1 MKNSFG
7 VDHIIKGSS
16 KAPIVKID
24 LTTPEAEALAAS
36 YIRHPLCG
44 YAHFGIPCGTSSRAR
59 EIDIPGGPRPLRSES
74 QPEGLDDLTPKERE
88 RVQQANKVY
97 EAACRLILLCI
108 ECNLRWTLEQPKEMD
123 LGAAQKGFAT
133 AAEVEYPLELC
144 KQWASIIVTVLNKTW
159 KTSMAEL
166 PSHPDKRARAQAGKQ
181 TRKSLAFM
189 PEWSHVETVTLSS
202 MPNFTIGTKLKQEF
216 HQNDQV
222 IPQYARILRV
232 TNKTANQEGGGDI
245 GLQPQI
251 EIAFGV
257 PWSPEAFIAEAL
269 RRGHPAN
276 IFDGLA
282 KGVKRAITKTA
293 NSKADSVALER
304 ARWFKKWTDRAMS
317 LAGQENALHASLPP
331 HRQAILKVKRFL
343 VLREIL
349 EAAHYPD
356 LSIVDDMINGFD
368 LVGEAKGGGILPED
382 FQPATLTVDD
392 LESQSEKSNAAIYHS
407 TKSSGDPKVDAE
419 LWRKT
424 CEEEAKGWLKRL
436 DDLPQDGGRLSRRFA
451 VVQSEKGAGRSPK
464 LLGRS
469 FDLKSAYRQL
479 AVSDSSLRWA
489 RLAVFCPDDRQTY
502 CFQQYSLP
510 FGAKASVVAF
520 LRCARMIQWLAHELD
535 LVVSCYFDDYVCL
548 APSILA
554 PSSEKAFATLLDL
567 LGWKYDDS
575 GDKADAMSSEVS
587 ALGVLFNLEPS
598 GEARLEVANTQKRKE
613 EVSQAILSTLDR
625 GTLSQHAAAALKGR
639 LGFAEG
645 QLLGRVTR
653 KLINELGAHALK
665 PPRDNVLGD
674 STRFALEVV
683 AKRIVEAKP
692 HMVESKTG
700 GVFFL
705 FTDACF
711 DGETKEGG
719 IGGVLMGP
727 DGCVVSWFSEKA
739 PRDLCESF
747 MAEEQEQAIG
757 ELEAFAV
764 LVAYRLWRDQLK
776 TRHLVTF
783 IDNEG
788 SRFLILKGYSNNKV
802 LSSIVHE
809 IALQEEEGCFFPWYS
824 RVPSEANIADYPS
837 RSEQHELL
845 PECLRARVKSLR
857 RIMDAARA
865 K

>member
-1 MKNSFG
+1 M
-7 VDHIIKGSS
+7 
-16 KAPIVKID
+16 
-24 LTTPEAEALAAS
+24 ELA
-36 YIRHPLCG
+36 
-44 YAHFGIPCGTSSRAR
+44 
-59 EIDIPGGPRPLRSES
+59 D
-74 QPEGLDDLTPKERE
+74 
-88 RVQQANKVY
+88 
-97 EAACRLILLCI
+97 
-108 ECNLRWTLEQPKEMD
+108 
-123 LGAAQKGFAT
+123 
-133 AAEVEYPLELC
+133 
-144 KQWASIIVTVLNKTW
+144 
-159 KTSMAEL
+159 
-166 PSHPDKRARAQAGKQ
+166 
-181 TRKSLAFM
+181 
-189 PEWSHVETVTLSS
+189 
-202 MPNFTIGTKLKQEF
+202 QE
-216 HQNDQV
+216 
-222 IPQYARILRV
+222 
-232 TNKTANQEGGGDI
+232 K
-245 GLQPQI
+245 
-251 EIAFGV
+251 
-257 PWSPEAFIAEAL
+257 
-269 RRGHPAN
+269 
-276 IFDGLA
+276 
-282 KGVKRAITKTA
+282 
-293 NSKADSVALER
+293 
-304 ARWFKKWTDRAMS
+304 
-317 LAGQENALHASLPP
+317 ALHTSLPP
-331 HRQAILKVKRFL
+331 HRQAILKGKRFL
-343 VLREIL
+343 VLKEIL
-349 EAAHYPD
+349 KEAKYPD

-392 LESQSEKSNAAIYHS
+392 LESQSEKSNSAIYHS

-451 VVQSEKGAGRSPK
+451 VVQSEKVRPIDNYSESQINNAVTISGKCTVDGVDTISAMGAQLMKELEGAGRSPE

-489 RLAVFCPDDRQTY
+489 RLAVFCPEDRKTY

-520 LRCARMIQWLAHELD
+520 LRCARMIQWLAHKLD

-567 LGWKYDDS
+567 LGWRYDDS

-587 ALGVLFNLEPS
+587 ALGVLFNLRPT

-613 EVSQAILSTLDR
+613 E
-625 GTLSQHAAAALKGR
+625 GR

-645 QLLGRVTR
+645 QLFGRVTR

-665 PPRDNVLGD
+665 PPRDNILGD

-692 HMVESKTG
+692 RLVESKTG
-700 GVFFL
+700 EVFFL

-764 LVAYRLWRDQLK
+764 LVAYRLWGDLLRTK
-776 TRHLVTF
+776 HLVTF

-788 SRFLILKGYSNNKV
+788 SRFLILKGYSSNKV

-837 RSEQHELL
+837 RSERHELL